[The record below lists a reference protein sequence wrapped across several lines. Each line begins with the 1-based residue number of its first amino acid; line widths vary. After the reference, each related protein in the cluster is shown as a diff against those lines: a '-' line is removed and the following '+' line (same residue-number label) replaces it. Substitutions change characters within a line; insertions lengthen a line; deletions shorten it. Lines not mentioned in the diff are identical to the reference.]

1 MTRGAAPAVA
11 LAIALAGCGE
21 EVPRGGVSRTPQPL
35 VDRRLEPTDL
45 LPADLDL
52 VVRVDLAR
60 LRSGLGPTA
69 MHALAG
75 RLPGDRLLRDAMV
88 RADAITVGLRAD
100 DLEAGD
106 RVVVVEG
113 ALSPGALEP
122 DPAIFAP
129 GPTWVEKVRVWDR
142 AGGGPAPREQVAR
155 VMRLEDRALVFV
167 TALEV
172 DATSRVLRAGPD
184 ERRGQPFAEGIVSL
198 DWRPRPLRTSL
209 AKRFPSIAGVLRGLS
224 RVRATASMGESSVE
238 VRAEIEAADEAG
250 AIKVARFLELLRD
263 NAGDAEVLRAVTI
276 ERAGATVHVAS
287 DVPAEVVLRAVAP
300 PHLEAEPREDEPA
313 ASD

>member
-1 MTRGAAPAVA
+1 MVA
-11 LAIALAGCGE
+11 LAVALAGCGE
-21 EVPRGGVSRTPQPL
+21 EVPRGGVSRTAQPL

-52 VVRVDLAR
+52 VVRVDLGR
-60 LRSGLGPTA
+60 LRSGLGPTS
-69 MHALAG
+69 MHALAS
-75 RLPGDRLLRDAMV
+75 RLPGDRLLREALV
-88 RADAITVGLRAD
+88 RADAVTVGLRAD

-113 ALSPGALEP
+113 ALAQHALEP
-122 DPAIFAP
+122 DPAVFAP

-142 AGGGPAPREQVAR
+142 GGDGAVPREQVAR

-209 AKRFPSIAGVLRGLS
+209 ARRFPSIAGVLRGLS
-224 RVRATASMGESSVE
+224 RVRATATMGESSVE
-238 VRAEIEAADEAG
+238 VRAELEAQDDAA
-250 AIKVARFLELLRD
+250 ATKVSRFLEILRD
-263 NAGDAEVLRAVTI
+263 NAGDDPTLRAVSI
-276 ERAGATVHVAS
+276 ERAGTTVHVAS
-287 DVPAEVVLRAVAP
+287 DVPAEVVLRAVAD
-300 PHLEAEPREDEPA
+300 RPA
-313 ASD
+313 DAD